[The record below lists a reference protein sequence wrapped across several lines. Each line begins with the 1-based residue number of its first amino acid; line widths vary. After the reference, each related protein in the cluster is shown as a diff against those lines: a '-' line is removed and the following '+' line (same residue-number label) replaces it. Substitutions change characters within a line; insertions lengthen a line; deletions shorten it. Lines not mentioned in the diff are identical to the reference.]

1 MKKSLFVLT
10 FLLSLSACSQ
20 RSPEMVSQDEAQVAS
35 SKMANPGGDIA
46 SIPPLP
52 SPDQIQPEPTA
63 AVPKDRTQQ
72 KIIRNAD
79 IRFRVS
85 DFKASG
91 EHIQAIVKQFNA
103 LVMSSNETKYSG
115 NLENNVVIRVPA
127 EKFDALIDALLKE
140 SIFTD
145 SKNITAQDVTE
156 EFVDAEARLKSKKAV
171 EQRYVELLKQARNV
185 EEIIKVEEQLR
196 VLREEIEAKEG
207 RVKYLNDQ
215 VSYSTI
221 RLAFYQVT
229 ESALAP
235 DEPFYAKIW
244 NNLSEGTRAM
254 FEMTFG
260 LFYFVPFI
268 PIFYGIFWLIRRWWR
283 KRKEAK
289 TTNN

>member
-1 MKKSLFVLT
+1 MKKSLFVIT
-10 FLLSLSACSQ
+10 FLLSLTACSQ
-20 RSPEMVSQDEAQVAS
+20 RSPEVLSQDEAQVAS
-35 SKMANPGGDIA
+35 SKMLAPGGDIA
-46 SIPPLP
+46 SIPPP
-52 SPDQIQPEPTA
+52 SPEQIQPEPTA

-91 EHIQAIVKQFNA
+91 ERIQAIVKQFNA
-103 LVMSSNETKYSG
+103 LVMSSNETKFSG

-127 EKFDALIDALLKE
+127 DKFDALIGALVKE

-145 SKNITAQDVTE
+145 SKNITSQDVTE

-215 VSYSTI
+215 VAYSTI

-244 NNLSEGTRAM
+244 NNLTEGTRAM
-254 FEMTFG
+254 FEMTYG

-268 PIFYGIFWLIRRWWR
+268 PIFYGIYWLIRRWWR
-283 KRKEAK
+283 KRKEVK
-289 TTNN
+289 TRES

>member
-20 RSPEMVSQDEAQVAS
+20 RSPEVLSQDEAQVAS
-35 SKMANPGGDIA
+35 SKMLAPGGDIA
-46 SIPPLP
+46 SIPQPP
-52 SPDQIQPEPTA
+52 SPEQIQPEPTA

-103 LVMSSNETKYSG
+103 LMMSSNETKFSG

-127 EKFDALIDALLKE
+127 DKFDALIDALVKE

-145 SKNITAQDVTE
+145 SKNITSQDVTE

-215 VSYSTI
+215 VAYSTI

-244 NNLSEGTRAM
+244 NNLTEGTRAM
-254 FEMTFG
+254 FEMTYG

-268 PIFYGIFWLIRRWWR
+268 PIFYGIYWVIRRWWR
-283 KRKEAK
+283 KRKEVK
-289 TTNN
+289 TREN